1 MPPAMSLTAGTKL
14 GPYEVIG
21 AVGAGGMGEVYRAR
35 DTRLGRDVAIKILP
49 RSVSDDPD
57 RLWRFAQEAR
67 AAGALNHPN
76 VLVVH
81 DVGDHDR
88 SPYVVCELLEGTTLR
103 ELLTGAPLPARRA
116 ADYAIQI
123 AQGLAAAHERGIVHR
138 DLKPENLFVTR
149 DGRVKILDFGIA
161 KLAEREPAESGD
173 ALTERAETDPGLVL
187 GTVGYMSPE
196 QVRGQR
202 VDHRSD
208 IFSFGAVL
216 YEMLAGK
223 RAFKRDSSVETLN
236 AILTDEPPDLPTA
249 DGMAPVLDRV
259 VRHCLE
265 KSPEQRFQ
273 SARDAAFALEGVTNH
288 SGQTPMIAG
297 AATTRANRARIAW
310 VIAGFFAL
318 TTAALAMV
326 SLRRDRPDPR
336 SVRFEIPAPDGG
348 AFQGILGISSA
359 ISPDGKMLAM
369 VVTTG
374 QAPHL
379 YLRRLD
385 STRSVR
391 LSGTDGASG
400 PFWSPDSQW
409 IGFFADGKLKRVA
422 VAAGAPQTIC
432 AVPGARTSTP
442 WLAGTWGIE
451 NTILFTGLG
460 GLLRV
465 QASPGAEPV
474 VALRRPDG
482 ARGTSTFW
490 PSFLPDGRTFL
501 YYGLNVG
508 APSEIRIGSLES
520 SETHA
525 VLQAASR
532 AVYAE
537 PGYLLFARESILMA
551 QSFDL
556 RTKRAT
562 GDPIAIA
569 EDLLYF
575 RDLGQSDFS
584 VAKSGVLGYQAGDA
598 STRLVWYR
606 RDGTELD
613 QVGDA
618 AHFAFPRLSPDGEK
632 VAVGILDRRSGTT
645 DIALFDLQRGGKSS
659 FVTKDPMPDFTPV
672 FSPDGKQVA
681 FASGRAGAPHV
692 HVKDLISSN
701 EAKAM
706 LPPSGAVQFISDWSN
721 GPEGTFII
729 YQDVTPETR
738 SDLMR
743 VAVSGDGTPQR
754 LVDTPFDDTDGVV
767 SGDGKWL
774 AYVST
779 ESGRNEV
786 YLRAVGVGSERLRV
800 STAGGL
806 SPRWR
811 RDSRE
816 LYYLATASTMV
827 FGATVP
833 DGRLMAVAISPDGR
847 PGVPTPLFSVL
858 ARGSQ
863 YRYERRTA
871 LPRQRRGPR
880 RVPAD
885 HGGPELDNQATT
897 IARRPRVG
905 GHRQR

>member
-49 RSVSDDPD
+49 RSVSDDAD
-57 RLWRFAQEAR
+57 RLRRFAQEAR

-103 ELLTGAPLPARRA
+103 EQLTGAPLPARRA
-116 ADYAIQI
+116 IDYAIQI
-123 AQGLAAAHERGIVHR
+123 ARGLAAAHERGIVHR

-161 KLAEREPAESGD
+161 KLAEREPVEGGD
-173 ALTERAETDPGLVL
+173 SLTERAETDPGLVL

-236 AILTDEPPDLPTA
+236 AILTDEPPDLPTG

-297 AATTRANRARIAW
+297 AATARANRARIAW
-310 VIAGFFAL
+310 VIAGFFVL
-318 TTAALAMV
+318 TTAALPMV
-326 SLRRDRPDPR
+326 LLRRDRPEPR
-336 SVRFEIPAPDGG
+336 SVSFEIAAPDGG

-432 AVPGARTSTP
+432 AVPGARTTNP

-451 NTILFTGLG
+451 NTILFAGLD
-460 GLLRV
+460 GLLKV

-474 VALRRPDG
+474 VALAPGPGGDRG
-482 ARGTSTFW
+482 AFTLW

-501 YYGLNVG
+501 YYSLNVG

-562 GDPIAIA
+562 GDPTAIA
-569 EDLLYF
+569 EDLVYF

-584 VAKSGVLGYQAGDA
+584 VAKSGVLSYQAGDT
-598 STRLVWYR
+598 SSRLVWYR

-618 AHFAFPRLSPDGEK
+618 ANFFFPRLSPDGEK
-632 VAVGILDRRSGTT
+632 VAVDILDRRSGTT
-645 DIALFDLQRGGKSS
+645 DIALFDLRRGAKSS
-659 FVTKDPMPDFTPV
+659 FVTRDPMADWTPV

-681 FASGRAGAPHV
+681 FASARAGAPHV
-692 HVKDLISSN
+692 HVKDLISSS
-701 EAKAM
+701 EAKAI

-729 YQDVTPETR
+729 YQDFTPATR

-786 YLRAVGVGSERLRV
+786 YLRGVGVGSERLRV

-863 YRYERRTA
+863 YDTKDGQRFLVNVENRGASLPITVDLNWTTRLRR
-871 LPRQRRGPR
+871 
-880 RVPAD
+880 
-885 HGGPELDNQATT
+885 
-897 IARRPRVG
+897 
-905 GHRQR
+905 